1 MNQIKLVKRDQIQQ
15 KKPVVKK
22 IPTVVVVKE
31 WINSRHQSTKQNAR
45 EAFDLLFSTSQNPC
59 AEC

>member
-1 MNQIKLVKRDQIQQ
+1 MNQTKLVKRDQIPQ
-15 KKPVVKK
+15 KKSIVKK

-31 WINSRHQSTKQNAR
+31 WINTRHQSTKQNAR
-45 EAFDLLFSTSQNPC
+45 EAFDLLFSNSQKPC